1 MPELPDVVV
10 YIEALERRIL
20 GHVLERIEIA
30 GPFLLRTATPPIDSA
45 QNRKVIAIRR
55 LGKRIAIGLGA
66 CASDGGASGGQALS
80 DAKQLIAPDQIW
92 LVFHLMIAGRLH
104 WSQRKVTPDEHPT
117 NRKSGTPWGPLGRR
131 TLAAFH
137 FDSGTLTLTEAGT
150 RKRASLHL
158 LHGEAELVQLDRGG
172 IDVLSTSAE
181 QFAAVLTG
189 SNHTLKR
196 ALTDPRFFS
205 GIGNA
210 YSDEILHRAQ
220 LSPVALTQRL
230 SGEEVNRLYRATRE
244 TLTEWIERLRAESG
258 DKTAANVVVVDYES
272 NLALLEPSDKKFLDG
287 LTPLQ
292 LALDTVVGDR
302 LAALQLESTGALVLT
317 EGLVT
322 TIQMTR
328 YPADIGQFLT
338 YRVSMSLQYRDNSY
352 TVPLVKNNKLAA
364 LLLRYDQR
372 TQVVDA
378 IPAPIIAHFLKDAE
392 KEPYEGF
399 PSAGFGFFP
408 TRDPQLRKFAEQ
420 TGKPAGVYVTSVD
433 PNSPAAKAGL
443 EVGDTVSG
451 IGNSEIDQNGNYVD
465 PLYGKIEFTNLVT
478 AKAFAGDS
486 LPLHIQRAGK
496 PMQLELVLGHRNAN
510 DYVIPPYSLDRA
522 PLYYVLGGLIFEEL
536 SRQYLR
542 EWGANW
548 MKDAPQRLVYKDRFQ
563 SELYPEGNRRVV
575 VLTQVLPANT
585 TIGYDEVA
593 YLTVRKVNG
602 KEVKSL
608 AELANAVK
616 EPADGFITIETEEDP
631 KQIALEAKQVEAE
644 AEALK
649 QNYGLP
655 ALQRLE

>member
-1 MPELPDVVV
+1 MKTFRFH
-10 YIEALERRIL
+10 IAL
-20 GHVLERIEIA
+20 
-30 GPFLLRTATPPIDSA
+30 
-45 QNRKVIAIRR
+45 
-55 LGKRIAIGLGA
+55 
-66 CASDGGASGGQALS
+66 
-80 DAKQLIAPDQIW
+80 
-92 LVFHLMIAGRLH
+92 
-104 WSQRKVTPDEHPT
+104 
-117 NRKSGTPWGPLGRR
+117 
-131 TLAAFH
+131 LAAIA
-137 FDSGTLTLTEAGT
+137 LP
-150 RKRASLHL
+150 
-158 LHGEAELVQLDRGG
+158 
-172 IDVLSTSAE
+172 ISA
-181 QFAAVLTG
+181 FAATKGPETVVKPKELSLVRVNVTG
-189 SNHTLKR
+189 QPYDFVRPWQKKAPFSKR
-196 ALTDPRFFS
+196 AL
-205 GIGNA
+205 GA
-210 YSDEILHRAQ
+210 
-220 LSPVALTQRL
+220 VL
-230 SGEEVNRLYRATRE
+230 SGGRVLVTADLVANQNYVELE
-244 TLTEWIERLRAESG
+244 RAESG

-272 NLALLEPSDKKFLDG
+272 NLALLEPADKKFLDG

-328 YPADIGQFLT
+328 YPADLGQFLT
-338 YRVSMSLQYRDNSY
+338 YRVSISLQYRDNSY

-364 LLLRYDQR
+364 LLLRFDSR

-392 KEPYEGF
+392 KQPYQGF

-433 PNSPAAKAGL
+433 PNSPASKAGL
-443 EVGDTVSG
+443 QVGDIVVSV
-451 IGNSEIDQNGNYVD
+451 GNNEIDQNGNYVD
-465 PLYGKIEFTNLVT
+465 PLYGKIEFTNLIT
-478 AKAFAGDS
+478 AKAFAGDT
-486 LPLHIQRAGK
+486 LPLHLQRAGK
-496 PMQLELVLGHRNAN
+496 PMQVDLKLEHRNAN

-522 PLYYVLGGLIFEEL
+522 PLYCVLGGLIFEEL

-585 TIGYDEVA
+585 TIGYDDIA
-593 YLTVRKVNG
+593 YLSVRKVNG
-602 KEVKSL
+602 TEVKSL
-608 AELANAVK
+608 ADVAEAVK
-616 EPADGFITIETEEDP
+616 HPVDDFITIETEEDP
-631 KQIALEAKQVEAE
+631 KQIALDAKQVEAE

-655 ALQRLE
+655 SLQRLE